1 MKFYGQW
8 NPPVDK
14 FLWERY
20 FKNRKQGVFV
30 ECGAFDGVLESSC
43 KFFEESMEWW
53 GINFEPVPYI
63 YDRLIK
69 NRPKAT
75 NIKKALSNK
84 NGITRFKQ
92 AVSPTIGQMFGNG
105 SISHNDKHL
114 KSLKQE
120 GCKFEEF
127 DVETVRFSD
136 LIYTMNLGE
145 IDLMVL
151 DVEGHEIEV
160 IEGMEG
166 SAVIPKVFCVE
177 YPHVG
182 LEVLKKKLKPF
193 GYVFDTTSFN
203 NATFTTPNQ
212 ESKH

>member
-8 NPPVDK
+8 DPPVDK

-20 FKNRKQGVFV
+20 FKDHPKGIFL

-43 KFFEESMEWW
+43 KFFEESLGWW

-63 YDRLIK
+63 YDKLVE
-69 NRPKAT
+69 NRPNAA

-84 NGITRFKQ
+84 NGVTRFKQ
-92 AVSPTIGQMFGNG
+92 AVSPTMGKMFGNG

-127 DVETVRFSD
+127 DVETVRFAD
-136 LIYTMNLGE
+136 FIKILNLGT

-151 DVEGHEIEV
+151 DVEGHELEA

-166 SAVIPKVFCVE
+166 SPVIPKIFCVE

-182 LEVLKKKLKPF
+182 LETLKKKLRPF
-193 GYVFDTTSFN
+193 GYTLDITNFN
-203 NATFTTPNQ
+203 NAIFKAPA
-212 ESKH
+212 